1 MTSVNANERAA
12 DAAKVINEAALPNLA
27 AAGSVPLYERIK
39 RHISEAILMGAWPP
53 GTVLPGEI
61 AFSQSCGVAVGTV
74 RRAMSDLV
82 AEGVLTRRRKTGTVV
97 TGRTPHHSL
106 RYFFQYFRLHGRD
119 GELVRSRV
127 RMVSVAVRPAL
138 PIEASSLQL
147 APASSVID
155 LHRVRLV
162 DDLPVMHDRYV
173 LAAERVPGFPTTVE
187 EVPELLY
194 LFLLERYGI
203 RIAAIREQLSAELAT
218 AEDQDLLGLKS
229 PAPVLAINDVAFD
242 QNGLP
247 TIFGMHRATT
257 EKHTYVNEVR

>member
-27 AAGSVPLYERIK
+27 AAGSAPLYERIK

-53 GTVLPGEI
+53 GTVLPSEV
-61 AFSQSCGVAVGTV
+61 ALSQSCGVAVGTV
-74 RRAMSDLV
+74 RRALSDLV
-82 AEGVLTRRRKTGTVV
+82 AEGMLTRRRKTGTVV

-127 RMVSVAVRPAL
+127 RMISVAVRPVA
-138 PIEASSLQL
+138 PIEADSLQL

-162 DDLPVMHDRYV
+162 DGQPVMHDRYI
-173 LAAERVPGFPTTVE
+173 LATERVPGFPTTCE
-187 EVPELLY
+187 DIPELLY
-194 LFLLERYGI
+194 LHLVERYGI
-203 RIAAIREQLSAELAT
+203 RIAAVREQLSAELAT
-218 AEDQDLLGLKS
+218 AEDQELLGLKA

-242 QNGLP
+242 QNGVP
-247 TIFGMHRATT
+247 TIFGRHRATT
-257 EKHTYVNEVR
+257 ERHSYVNEVR